1 MHILA
6 WEVTYGKSE
15 ASLWRNLSTGTPP
28 KFFSAILCFVA
39 LVYNYIFFR
48 TAVLRKLFDI
58 RFSYKHCNF
67 SQVCL
72 LVKMASKTMR
82 GSICKI
88 NFSSLM
94 FFGVTRSVWVYST
107 VERSSLA
114 CWQTDKVLFLFSNVK
129 TEKLQRDLVNS
140 KITNSISL
148 PKLQEFCNEN
158 AATWRPSLLQ
168 SRYSYIIKRLV
179 KTLNQ
184 PMTATLIRT
193 TRSLKIYHRNWTDF
207 CKGKNFRLG
216 SHAEMLL
223 LV

>member
-94 FFGVTRSVWVYST
+94 FFGVTRSFCVYST
-107 VERSSLA
+107 AERSSLA
-114 CWQTDKVLFLFSNVK
+114 CWQTDKVLFLFSNAR
-129 TEKLQRDLVNS
+129 TEKTTERPCEFKDY
-140 KITNSISL
+140 KFD
-148 PKLQEFCNEN
+148 KL
-158 AATWRPSLLQ
+158 T
-168 SRYSYIIKRLV
+168 
-179 KTLNQ
+179 
-184 PMTATLIRT
+184 
-193 TRSLKIYHRNWTDF
+193 
-207 CKGKNFRLG
+207 
-216 SHAEMLL
+216 
-223 LV
+223 